1 MVTIGILNSYNI
13 PGLPGRKTGRVRS
26 FLKGLAQAGLEEGR
40 EFQVQLVDT
49 DDLYTVADE
58 SARMVASGVSLI
70 HAIGTI
76 NAVAAAR
83 ATSDVP
89 VVYYGA
95 HPEGRGDAECAA
107 PNVTGL
113 VLQLPLT
120 RTASSFQIVRKL
132 VPNASVVYSPF
143 LRGTVF
149 VSERTNAIHRAARA
163 EGEFWLSSRKSPP
176 GFESLARIAE
186 EVGLEYRE
194 LLYGDLAELAEALK
208 EIDPGNGILMPFN
221 ESFFGAGVPELF
233 LNTSLERRIP
243 LIWNNNAYLAGLG
256 ALAGIGADFDAAGL
270 RCGEIAAAILQG
282 RRPAEIP
289 RARFDVQ
296 LAWINL
302 DTADLL
308 GLEPSP
314 VVLQA
319 FDRQLRGRDSFQLES
334 AGPVSVNSAAAADI
348 AAEVR
353 ARFAAIMR
361 LKPAEIDMDARLD
374 DEYGVDSLESLR
386 LISEIEVQLGVGIPE
401 EMLPEF
407 RTLNDVV
414 RACERIAQA
423 A

>member
-40 EFQVQLVDT
+40 EFEVQLVDT
-49 DDLYTVADE
+49 DDLYTVADA
-58 SARMVASGVSLI
+58 SARMVESGVSLI

-83 ATSDVP
+83 ATSKVP

-132 VPNASVVYSPF
+132 IPNARIVYSPF
-143 LRGTVF
+143 LRGTIF

-194 LLYGDLAELAEALK
+194 LLYGDLAELAEALE

-233 LNTSLERRIP
+233 LNTSLERKIP

-256 ALAGIGADFDAAGL
+256 TLAGIGADFDAAGL

-282 RRPAEIP
+282 RMPAEIP
-289 RARFDVQ
+289 RARFDIQ

-334 AGPVSVNSAAAADI
+334 AVPVSVNSAAAADI

-353 ARFAAIMR
+353 R
-361 LKPAEIDMDARLD
+361 P
-374 DEYGVDSLESLR
+374 G
-386 LISEIEVQLGVGIPE
+386 
-401 EMLPEF
+401 LP
-407 RTLNDVV
+407 RSCVSNLPRSTWTPGWMTNTGLTHSSHS
-414 RACERIAQA
+414 A
-423 A
+423 